1 VCDKAQKA
9 VGLIVTHPLGISA
22 LEFHERYHHEDVH
35 EVYLS
40 MFLNAGWLG
49 GTLYFAVVLL
59 TIGLGLRQ
67 VVRDRGGDG
76 VSAVLAATFIGMA
89 TEGLVID
96 SDHWRWPWSGA
107 SPWQGPTWFPATPT
121 RLRQTPA
128 DPSHSARG
136 NSRSGLPSHGWN
148 RKWDI
153 GVCMPAEES
162 SACPPSPERG

>member
-40 MFLNAGWLG
+40 MFRNAGWLG

-96 SDHWRWPWSGA
+96 SDHWRHFYLLMAMVWGIALARPDLVSSDSHAFAPNSG
-107 SPWQGPTWFPATPT
+107 
-121 RLRQTPA
+121 
-128 DPSHSARG
+128 
-136 NSRSGLPSHGWN
+136 
-148 RKWDI
+148 
-153 GVCMPAEES
+153 
-162 SACPPSPERG
+162 